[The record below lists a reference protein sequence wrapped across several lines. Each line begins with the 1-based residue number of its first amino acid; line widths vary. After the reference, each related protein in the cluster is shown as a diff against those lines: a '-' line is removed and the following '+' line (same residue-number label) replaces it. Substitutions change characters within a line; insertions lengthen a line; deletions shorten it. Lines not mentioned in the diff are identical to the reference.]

1 MLLSPLIQRLQSE
14 VRAIAQLGDE
24 RTREVAETLSIAMES
39 SVRNVLI
46 EALTL
51 MSQETSSG
59 SLSLDGD
66 TVTIASHHEATEAR
80 ATTDRNA
87 RIALRLPEDL
97 KRQIETSAERT
108 GLSVNSWIVNSLHES
123 VSRKKQ
129 LPTQSGKTVRGRGR
143 A

>member
-1 MLLSPLIQRLQSE
+1 MLLSPLIQRLQRD

-24 RTREVAETLSIAMES
+24 RTREVADSLSIAMES
-39 SVRNVLI
+39 AIRTALI

-51 MSQETSSG
+51 MSQEVSRG

-66 TVTIASHHEATEAR
+66 TVTIVSTPEGHEAIPA
-80 ATTDRNA
+80 TDRSA

-97 KRQIETSAERT
+97 KREIETSAERS
-108 GLSVNSWIVNSLHES
+108 GLSVNSWIVNALHDS
-123 VSRKKQ
+123 VRRKKQ
-129 LPTQSGKTVRGRGR
+129 TPTTSGKTVRGRGR

>member
-1 MLLSPLIQRLQSE
+1 MLLSPLIQRLQSD

-24 RTREVAETLSIAMES
+24 RTREVADSLSVAMES
-39 SVRNVLI
+39 AIRNTLI

-51 MSQETSSG
+51 MSQEVARG
-59 SLSLDGD
+59 PLSLDGD
-66 TVTIASHHEATEAR
+66 AVTIASTPEGPEALPA
-80 ATTDRNA
+80 TDRNA

-97 KRQIETSAERT
+97 KRQIESSAERS

-129 LPTQSGKTVRGRGR
+129 LPTTSGKTVRGRGR

>member
-1 MLLSPLIQRLQSE
+1 MLLSPLIHRLQSD

-24 RTREVAETLSIAMES
+24 RTRAVADSLSVAMES
-39 SVRNVLI
+39 AIRNTLI

-51 MSQETSSG
+51 MSQEVARG
-59 SLSLDGD
+59 PLSLDGD
-66 TVTIASHHEATEAR
+66 AVTIASTLEAHEALP
-80 ATTDRNA
+80 TTDRNA

-97 KRQIETSAERT
+97 KRQIESSAERA

-129 LPTQSGKTVRGRGR
+129 LPTTSGKTVRGRGR

>member
-1 MLLSPLIQRLQSE
+1 MLLSPLIQRLQSD

-24 RTREVAETLSIAMES
+24 RTREVADSLSVAMES
-39 SVRNVLI
+39 AIRNTLI

-51 MSQETSSG
+51 MSQEVARG
-59 SLSLDGD
+59 PLSLNGD
-66 TVTIASHHEATEAR
+66 AVTIASTPEAHEVLP
-80 ATTDRNA
+80 TTDRNA

-97 KRQIETSAERT
+97 KRQIESSAERS

-129 LPTQSGKTVRGRGR
+129 LPTTSGKTIRGRGR